1 MATIETL
8 DVTKIEPRLKHP
20 TIFKYFDALQPGE
33 EFVIEN
39 DHDPKPL
46 YYELIGERGDIF
58 TWEYLE
64 KGPDLFMVRI
74 CKNPLE
80 EQKEVER
87 LIVTTIEPKFKHPT
101 IFKYFDALKA
111 GESFIIENDHDP
123 KPLYYELIAE
133 RGDIF
138 TWEYLVKGPEV
149 FEVQI
154 AKNPLE
160 EQKEVER
167 LNVTAIEPKFKHPT
181 IFKYFD
187 ALKAG
192 ESFIIEND
200 HDPKPLYY
208 ELLAERGDIFTWEYL
223 LQGPQLYEVQIA
235 KNPVSESAGTIPEK
249 DIKKAEMLKAK
260 GVQFACSS
268 DKKEESVKAP
278 TYDYDKWE
286 LDFLTDYIVNTH
298 HRYLKDN
305 AEMLNDLAIKVAEH
319 HGDNHPELNRLST
332 IMYHFLQ
339 DLIDNTVREDEVLF
353 PIIKQMIAKQRNAE
367 TEITY
372 KMGTL
377 EDPINI
383 LKKDH
388 NIAAADLLYFRNLT
402 NNYAL
407 PVDACSS
414 YQYLFKKIQEFESDL
429 QTHMHLEE
437 SFLFP
442 KAILLD
448 QELAKLN

>member
-8 DVTKIEPRLKHP
+8 DVTKLEPRLKHP

-64 KGPDLFMVRI
+64 KGPEWFIVRI

-80 EQKEVER
+80 NQKEV
-87 LIVTTIEPKFKHPT
+87 
-101 IFKYFDALKA
+101 
-111 GESFIIENDHDP
+111 
-123 KPLYYELIAE
+123 
-133 RGDIF
+133 
-138 TWEYLVKGPEV
+138 
-149 FEVQI
+149 Q
-154 AKNPLE
+154 
-160 EQKEVER
+160 R

-223 LQGPQLYEVQIA
+223 QKGPELFEVQIA
-235 KNPVSESAGTIPEK
+235 KNPEDNQIGSIPQK
-249 DIKKAEMLKAK
+249 DLQKAEMLKAK

-268 DKKEESVKAP
+268 DKKQENVKAP

-286 LDFLTDYIVNTH
+286 LDFLTDYIANTH

-332 IMYHFLQ
+332 LMYHFLQ
-339 DLIDNTVREDEVLF
+339 DLLDNTVREDEVLF
-353 PIIKQMIAKQRNAE
+353 PIIKQMVAKQKNAE

-372 KMGTL
+372 KMGAL

-388 NIAAADLLYFRNLT
+388 QLAVADLLFFRILT
-402 NNYAL
+402 DDYSIPA
-407 PVDACSS
+407 DACSS
-414 YQYLFKKIQEFESDL
+414 YQYLFQKIQEFESDL
-429 QTHMHLEE
+429 QTHLHLEE
-437 SFLFP
+437 NFLFP
-442 KAILLD
+442 KAIQLD
-448 QELAKLN
+448 KELAKLN

>member
-1 MATIETL
+1 
-8 DVTKIEPRLKHP
+8 
-20 TIFKYFDALQPGE
+20 
-33 EFVIEN
+33 
-39 DHDPKPL
+39 
-46 YYELIGERGDIF
+46 
-58 TWEYLE
+58 
-64 KGPDLFMVRI
+64 
-74 CKNPLE
+74 
-80 EQKEVER
+80 
-87 LIVTTIEPKFKHPT
+87 
-101 IFKYFDALKA
+101 
-111 GESFIIENDHDP
+111 
-123 KPLYYELIAE
+123 
-133 RGDIF
+133 
-138 TWEYLVKGPEV
+138 
-149 FEVQI
+149 
-154 AKNPLE
+154 
-160 EQKEVER
+160 
-167 LNVTAIEPKFKHPT
+167 
-181 IFKYFD
+181 
-187 ALKAG
+187 
-192 ESFIIEND
+192 
-200 HDPKPLYY
+200 
-208 ELLAERGDIFTWEYL
+208 
-223 LQGPQLYEVQIA
+223 
-235 KNPVSESAGTIPEK
+235 
-249 DIKKAEMLKAK
+249 
-260 GVQFACSS
+260 
-268 DKKEESVKAP
+268 
-278 TYDYDKWE
+278 
-286 LDFLTDYIVNTH
+286 
-298 HRYLKDN
+298 
-305 AEMLNDLAIKVAEH
+305 MLNDLAIKVAEH

-388 NIAAADLLYFRNLT
+388 DIAAADLLYFRNLT

>member
-8 DVTKIEPRLKHP
+8 DVTKLEPRLKHP

-64 KGPDLFMVRI
+64 KGPEWFIVKI

-80 EQKEVER
+80 
-87 LIVTTIEPKFKHPT
+87 
-101 IFKYFDALKA
+101 
-111 GESFIIENDHDP
+111 N
-123 KPLYYELIAE
+123 
-133 RGDIF
+133 
-138 TWEYLVKGPEV
+138 
-149 FEVQI
+149 
-154 AKNPLE
+154 
-160 EQKEVER
+160 QKEVER

-223 LQGPQLYEVQIA
+223 QKGPELFEVQIA
-235 KNPVSESAGTIPEK
+235 KNLEDNQIGSIPQK
-249 DIKKAEMLKAK
+249 HLQKAEMLKAK

-268 DKKEESVKAP
+268 DKKEEAVKAP

-286 LDFLTDYIVNTH
+286 LDFLTDYIANTH

-305 AEMLNDLAIKVAEH
+305 AENLNDLAIKVAEH
-319 HGDNHPELNRLST
+319 HGDQHPELNRLST
-332 IMYHFLQ
+332 LMYHFLQ

-353 PIIKQMIAKQRNAE
+353 PIIKQMVAKQKNEE

-372 KMGTL
+372 KIGSL
-377 EDPINI
+377 EDPITI

-388 NIAAADLLYFRNLT
+388 QLAVADLSFFRTLT
-402 NNYAL
+402 NDYTL
-407 PVDACSS
+407 PPDACSS
-414 YQYLFKKIQEFESDL
+414 YQYLFQKIQEFETDL
-429 QTHMHLEE
+429 KTHLHLEE
-437 SFLFP
+437 NFLFP
-442 KAILLD
+442 KAIQLD
-448 QELAKLN
+448 KELAKLN

>member
-1 MATIETL
+1 M
-8 DVTKIEPRLKHP
+8 
-20 TIFKYFDALQPGE
+20 
-33 EFVIEN
+33 
-39 DHDPKPL
+39 
-46 YYELIGERGDIF
+46 
-58 TWEYLE
+58 
-64 KGPDLFMVRI
+64 
-74 CKNPLE
+74 
-80 EQKEVER
+80 
-87 LIVTTIEPKFKHPT
+87 
-101 IFKYFDALKA
+101 
-111 GESFIIENDHDP
+111 
-123 KPLYYELIAE
+123 
-133 RGDIF
+133 
-138 TWEYLVKGPEV
+138 
-149 FEVQI
+149 
-154 AKNPLE
+154 
-160 EQKEVER
+160 ER

-223 LQGPQLYEVQIA
+223 LQGPELYEVQIA
-235 KNPVSESAGTIPEK
+235 KNPVSETSGTLPEK
-249 DIKKAEMLKAK
+249 DIQKAEMLKAK

-278 TYDYDKWE
+278 IYDYDKWE

-332 IMYHFLQ
+332 IIYHFLQ

-353 PIIKQMIAKQRNAE
+353 PIIKQMVAKQRNAE

-372 KMGTL
+372 KVGTL

-388 NIAAADLLYFRNLT
+388 DVAAADLLYFRNLT
-402 NNYAL
+402 NNYTPPA
-407 PVDACSS
+407 DACSS
-414 YQYLFKKIQEFESDL
+414 YQYLFKKIQEFESDV
-429 QTHMHLEE
+429 QAHIHLEE

-442 KAILLD
+442 KAIQLD
-448 QELAKLN
+448 KELAQLN

>member
-8 DVTKIEPRLKHP
+8 DVTKLEPRLKHP

-64 KGPDLFMVRI
+64 KGPEWFIVRI

-235 KNPVSESAGTIPEK
+235 KNPVSETSGTIPEK

-305 AEMLNDLAIKVAEH
+305 AEMLNDLSIKVSEH

-388 NIAAADLLYFRNLT
+388 DIAAADLLYFRNLT

>member
-64 KGPDLFMVRI
+64 KGPEWFIVRI

-154 AKNPLE
+154 VKNPLE

-305 AEMLNDLAIKVAEH
+305 AEMLNDLSIKVSEH

-448 QELAKLN
+448 KELAKLN

>member
-8 DVTKIEPRLKHP
+8 DVTKLEPRMKHP

-46 YYELIGERGDIF
+46 YYELIGERGNIF
-58 TWEYLE
+58 TWEYLQ
-64 KGPDLFMVRI
+64 KGPEWFIVRI

-80 EQKEVER
+80 EQKEV
-87 LIVTTIEPKFKHPT
+87 K
-101 IFKYFDALKA
+101 
-111 GESFIIENDHDP
+111 
-123 KPLYYELIAE
+123 
-133 RGDIF
+133 
-138 TWEYLVKGPEV
+138 
-149 FEVQI
+149 
-154 AKNPLE
+154 
-160 EQKEVER
+160 R

-223 LQGPQLYEVQIA
+223 LKGPELYEVQIA
-235 KNPVSESAGTIPEK
+235 KNPVSETSGTISKK

-260 GVQFACSS
+260 GVQFSCNTEKYNLAE
-268 DKKEESVKAP
+268 DPNAGKVVKAP
-278 TYDYDKWE
+278 VYDYDKWE
-286 LDFLTDYIVNTH
+286 LDFLIDYIVNTH
-298 HRYLKDN
+298 HRYIKDN
-305 AEMLNDLAIKVAEH
+305 AENLNDLAIKVAEH
-319 HGDNHPELNRLST
+319 HGDGHPELNRLST
-332 IMYHFLQ
+332 LMYHFLQ
-339 DLIDNTVREDEVLF
+339 DLIDNTVREEDVLF
-353 PIIKQMIAKQRNAE
+353 PVIKQIVAKHKNAE

-372 KMGTL
+372 KVGSL
-377 EDPINI
+377 QDPINL

-388 NIAAADLLYFRNLT
+388 EIAIADLSFFRTLT
-402 NNYAL
+402 NDYTL
-407 PVDACSS
+407 PANACSS
-414 YQYLFKKIQEFESDL
+414 YQYLFQKLKEFETDL
-429 QTHMHLEE
+429 KTHIQLENN
-437 SFLFP
+437 FLFP

-448 QELAKLN
+448 AELAKPN